1 MALRPGCGQ
10 GTGDWLSGR
19 APRSH
24 RGGHWFDPSI
34 AHKEKAQVTLL
45 PRHLPAGSEQ
55 AGTALPYSSQFSG
68 GPGSSR
74 ELAVAQT
81 ADDGPDREDPG
92 CGANRPGWLT
102 AAPGRHVGAVL
113 GLVCC
118 AAERL
123 PELPERLTGGR
134 GGYFGVD
141 LHRDRDPAVPKDL
154 HRNARMHVEGCQQ
167 RTTGL
172 AGAVP
177 GDPRHA
183 RPGNTALEAAV
194 EVAGFHWR
202 AVAGCEDQIGFDPPA
217 AGLLTVGCLAFMT
230 EFQCRDAQLGQRQ
243 GGLG

>member
-123 PELPERLTGGR
+123 PELPERLTGGASVP
-134 GGYFGVD
+134 GGAGKTCSPGPGQARKTVE
-141 LHRDRDPAVPKDL
+141 LIRAVMS
-154 HRNARMHVEGCQQ
+154 NARIDLQVFTVTPCCVPYRRPVES
-167 RTTGL
+167 
-172 AGAVP
+172 P
-177 GDPRHA
+177 
-183 RPGNTALEAAV
+183 
-194 EVAGFHWR
+194 
-202 AVAGCEDQIGFDPPA
+202 
-217 AGLLTVGCLAFMT
+217 
-230 EFQCRDAQLGQRQ
+230 
-243 GGLG
+243 